1 MDNELQDL
9 TKKSQDI
16 LDRLKVVFDAEG
28 LIVAI
33 DHIEGDTLH
42 INMERTAKG
51 APVIFMAKAIGGTF
65 RRYLPAIQNVLINN
79 FKNSLPGAP
88 EERTE
93 EKPLFSFNGLPE
105 LNMSG
110 IDPHNAVLA
119 LDNFMSLVKRHNL
132 HKCRI
137 TWKDRVE
144 AATILPRWVKSINAC
159 MHQQGDM
166 AGKYIVHI
174 PAVSLDANHDPHCGM
189 KEEGDVLP
197 ARIMLTLP
205 TNPGEAKPPTKPT
218 QA

>member
-1 MDNELQDL
+1 MDNELQEL

-28 LIVAI
+28 LVVTI
-33 DHIEGDTLH
+33 DHFEGDTLY

-65 RRYLPAIQNVLINN
+65 RRYLPAIQNVLINSFTN
-79 FKNSLPGAP
+79 HLHGTQNEP
-88 EERTE
+88 TE

-110 IDPHNAVLA
+110 IDPRNAVLA
-119 LDNFMSLVKRHNL
+119 LDNFMALVKRHNL

-159 MHQQGDM
+159 MHPQGDM

-174 PAVSLDANHDPHCGM
+174 PAVSLDENHDPHCGM

-197 ARIMLTLP
+197 ARIMITMP
-205 TNPGEAKPPTKPT
+205 TDQGHTPQSPEQT
-218 QA
+218 